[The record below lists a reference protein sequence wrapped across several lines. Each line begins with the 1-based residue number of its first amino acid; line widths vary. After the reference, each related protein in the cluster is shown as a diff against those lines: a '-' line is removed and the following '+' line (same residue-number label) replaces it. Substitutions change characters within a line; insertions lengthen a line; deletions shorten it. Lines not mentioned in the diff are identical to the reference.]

1 MKITRKQL
9 RSIIKEA
16 THELDQALQAYDNWK
31 EDQVARD
38 EMDYSIPEEYMMI
51 KWMSSRN
58 RLSGRKYAHLISQIA
73 DEYGFNKPDVM
84 RGLKMYGSKVL
95 QRNAAKTLQGYR
107 RRRIVGESLI
117 IETKMLPIIVN
128 PYEDLE
134 TMNRVANYALTNDIQ
149 GALADEMVNYEN
161 LDMDLDEM
169 RGWVGKVGK
178 KPDYFSEDAVVPGNW
193 DLAKVRKFMS
203 DLEAAWMKKRG
214 EAADAKHATEP
225 SKGEREVIGNS
236 LTMDYVTMDDIK
248 RITYQIRRKGGE
260 PSNINLEYRP
270 EGGGVDFGNITAD
283 QAKRAGF
290 ELQKIADVLN
300 AYGGNQQKKSP
311 RRKRYTPMYD

>member
-38 EMDYSIPEEYMMI
+38 EMDYSMPEEYMMI

-128 PYEDLE
+128 P
-134 TMNRVANYALTNDIQ
+134 
-149 GALADEMVNYEN
+149 
-161 LDMDLDEM
+161 
-169 RGWVGKVGK
+169 
-178 KPDYFSEDAVVPGNW
+178 
-193 DLAKVRKFMS
+193 
-203 DLEAAWMKKRG
+203 
-214 EAADAKHATEP
+214 
-225 SKGEREVIGNS
+225 
-236 LTMDYVTMDDIK
+236 
-248 RITYQIRRKGGE
+248 
-260 PSNINLEYRP
+260 
-270 EGGGVDFGNITAD
+270 
-283 QAKRAGF
+283 
-290 ELQKIADVLN
+290 
-300 AYGGNQQKKSP
+300 
-311 RRKRYTPMYD
+311 